1 MSRLQIIIAMIVNHE
16 LGLFLYL
23 FQPQIYGNIR
33 IPKVKMFYNQEDTE
47 DQIELFENLYNK
59 THLITTLK
67 LYQIGA

>member
-23 FQPQIYGNIR
+23 FQPQIYGNII

-47 DQIELFENLYNK
+47 DLSKDF
-59 THLITTLK
+59 
-67 LYQIGA
+67 